1 MTCSLE
7 KGFPD
12 GSMVKNP
19 PANAWDAGLIVEVWE
34 GPLEEEMTTHSS
46 VLAWEIPWTEEPGGL
61 ESMLSRRVGHN
72 WACTHAVSREFGVL
86 WPNGFVFVNGNL
98 QEGTLLLF
106 YFIFFNFIL
115 FLNFT

>member
-34 GPLEEEMTTHSS
+34 DPLEEEMTTHSS
-46 VLAWEIPWTEEPGGL
+46 VLAWEILWTEEPGGL
-61 ESMLSRRVGHN
+61 QPMGPQRVRHN
-72 WACTHAVSREFGVL
+72 WVTVTVIWNTVCIVRTALSNWVSDNIRNSKAVPLVGTHKWATES
-86 WPNGFVFVNGNL
+86 P
-98 QEGTLLLF
+98 LL
-106 YFIFFNFIL
+106 
-115 FLNFT
+115 T

>member
-34 GPLEEEMTTHSS
+34 DPLEEEMTTHSS
-46 VLAWEIPWTEEPGGL
+46 VLAWEILWTEEPGVLQSIFWGHK
-61 ESMLSRRVGHN
+61 ESD
-72 WACTHAVSREFGVL
+72 TTE
-86 WPNGFVFVNGNL
+86 
-98 QEGTLLLF
+98 QQ
-106 YFIFFNFIL
+106 NFIGL
-115 FLNFT
+115 